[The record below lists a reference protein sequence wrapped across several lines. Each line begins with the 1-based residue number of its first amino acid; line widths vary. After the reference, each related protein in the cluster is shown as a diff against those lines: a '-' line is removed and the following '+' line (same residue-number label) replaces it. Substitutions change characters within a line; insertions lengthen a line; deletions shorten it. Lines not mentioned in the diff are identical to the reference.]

1 MTWAHWHAESERFA
15 SQAEVEARRKDALA
29 AKSLYLKAAEAEN
42 QALLELAPNK
52 PRTLGITAVSAASLW
67 FKARA
72 FKKASQLCY
81 LMLGRGDLPDFA
93 ADQLKALVQAIW
105 IEESKSEAE
114 VAFLPGQVNFSVKGG
129 EVVVGGAPLDLIVD
143 KVKTI
148 QSIFYRT
155 IEESQDMPLRR
166 RGDPKREVQDACR
179 AWLFQMP
186 PGSYQFSVAIQE
198 PPQRDFFKAT
208 VDPNLIAE
216 RFLKVLRASASGDA
230 GQLELIVPDTDY
242 RSTFLKLARNLA
254 PTGTTFGQM
263 EISSALGG
271 EVVELRPENRKTISA
286 EINRL
291 KPKRLTD
298 SETVEETLRGVL
310 RAVNLDK
317 DWIEVVSDGGTHHI
331 VGLAEAL
338 DDVIGPMV
346 NRRVVVKVRR
356 DASLKYKFDDI
367 ELDE

>member
-1 MTWAHWHAESERFA
+1 MTWAHWHAESERLA
-15 SQAEVEARRKDALA
+15 SQAEVELRRKDVSA
-29 AKSLYLKAAEAEN
+29 AKNFYLKAAEAEN

-81 LMLGRGDLPDFA
+81 LMLSRGDLPDFA
-93 ADQLKALVQAIW
+93 VDQLKGLVQAIW

-155 IEESQDMPLRR
+155 IEESQNMPLRR

-198 PPQRDFFKAT
+198 PAQRDFFKAT
-208 VDPNLIAE
+208 VDPDMIAD
-216 RFLKVLRASASGDA
+216 RFLKVLRASAAGDA
-230 GQLELIVPDTDY
+230 AQLELIVPDQDY

-254 PTGTTFGQM
+254 PTGKTFGQL

-271 EVVELRPENRKTISA
+271 DAVELRPENRKAISS

-291 KPKRLTD
+291 KPKRPVD
-298 SETVEETLRGVL
+298 PAMVEETLRGVL

-317 DWIEVVSDGGTHHI
+317 DWIEVVSDVGTHHI
-331 VGLAEAL
+331 NGLAEAL

-346 NRRVVVKVRR
+346 NRRVVVRVRR
-356 DASLKYKFDDI
+356 DTSLKYKFEDI

>member
-1 MTWAHWHAESERFA
+1 MTWAYWHAESERLA
-15 SQAEVEARRKDALA
+15 SQAEIESRRKNALD
-29 AKSLYLKAAEAEN
+29 AKSSYMKAAEAEN
-42 QALLELAPNK
+42 RALLELPLDK
-52 PRTLGITAVSAASLW
+52 PRTLGITAVSAAALW

-81 LMLGRGDLPDFA
+81 LMLSRGDLPDFA
-93 ADQLKALVQAIW
+93 VDQLKALVQAIW

-114 VAFLPGQVNFSVKGG
+114 IAFLPGQVNFSVKGG

-208 VDPNLIAE
+208 VDPDLIAD
-216 RFLKVLRASASGDA
+216 RFLKVLRASALGDVE
-230 GQLELIVPDTDY
+230 QLELLVPDADY

-254 PTGTTFGQM
+254 PTGKTFGQM

-271 EVVELRPENRKTISA
+271 DAVELLPESRKAISA

-298 SETVEETLRGVL
+298 SDTVEETLRGVL

-317 DWIEVVSDGGTHHI
+317 DWVEVASEAGTHHI

-356 DASLKYKFDDI
+356 DASMKYKFDDI

>member
-1 MTWAHWHAESERFA
+1 MTWSHWHAKSERLA
-15 SQAEVEARRKDALA
+15 SQAEVELRRKDVSA
-29 AKSLYLKAAEAEN
+29 AKNLYMKAAEAES

-81 LMLGRGDLPDFA
+81 LMLSRADLPDFA
-93 ADQLKALVQAIW
+93 VDQLKGLVQAIW

-198 PPQRDFFKAT
+198 PAQRDFFKAT
-208 VDPNLIAE
+208 VDPDLIAE
-216 RFLKVLRASASGDA
+216 RFLKVLRASAAGDA
-230 GQLELIVPDTDY
+230 AQLELIVPDVDY

-254 PTGTTFGQM
+254 PTGKTFGQL

-271 EVVELRPENRKTISA
+271 DTVELRPENRKVISS

-291 KPKRLTD
+291 KPKRAADPT
-298 SETVEETLRGVL
+298 TVEETLRGVL

-317 DWIEVVSDGGTHHI
+317 DWIEVVSDVGTHHI
-331 VGLAEAL
+331 NGLAEAL

-346 NRRVVVKVRR
+346 NRRVVVRVRR
-356 DASLKYKFDDI
+356 DTSLKYKFEDV

>member
-1 MTWAHWHAESERFA
+1 MTWAHWHAESERLA
-15 SQAEVEARRKDALA
+15 SEAEVASRQKNASL

-81 LMLGRGDLPDFA
+81 LMLGNGDLPDFA

-105 IEESKSEAE
+105 IEESKNDAD
-114 VAFLPGQVNFSVKGG
+114 VAFLPGQVNFSVTGG
-129 EVVVGGAPLDLIVD
+129 EVVFGGAPLDLIVD

-148 QSIFYRT
+148 QSIYYRT
-155 IEESQDMPLRR
+155 IEEWQEIPLRR

-179 AWLFQMP
+179 AWLFQRP

-208 VDPNLIAE
+208 VDPDLISE
-216 RFLKVLRASASGDA
+216 RFLKVLRASAAGDA
-230 GQLELIVPDTDY
+230 TQLELLIPDADY

-254 PTGTTFGQM
+254 PTGATFGQM

-271 EVVELRPENRKTISA
+271 DVVELRPENRKTISA

-291 KPKRLTD
+291 KPKRLAD
-298 SETVEETLRGVL
+298 PETVEETLRGVL

-317 DWIEVVSDGGTHHI
+317 DWIEVASDTVTHHI
-331 VGLAEAL
+331 NGLAEAL
-338 DDVIGPMV
+338 DDIIGPMV

>member
-1 MTWAHWHAESERFA
+1 MTWSHWHAESERLA
-15 SQAEVEARRKDALA
+15 SHAEVELRRKDVSA
-29 AKSLYLKAAEAEN
+29 AKNLYMKAAEAES
-42 QALLELAPNK
+42 QALLELVPNK

-81 LMLGRGDLPDFA
+81 LMLSRADLPDFA
-93 ADQLKALVQAIW
+93 VDQLKGLVQAIW
-105 IEESKSEAE
+105 IEESKSDAE

-155 IEESQDMPLRR
+155 VEESQDMPLRR

-198 PPQRDFFKAT
+198 PAQRDFFKAT
-208 VDPNLIAE
+208 IDPDLIAE
-216 RFLKVLRASASGDA
+216 RFLKVLRASAAGDA
-230 GQLELIVPDTDY
+230 AQLELIVPDVDY

-254 PTGTTFGQM
+254 PTGKTFGQL

-271 EVVELRPENRKTISA
+271 DTVELRPENRKVISS

-291 KPKRLTD
+291 KPKRPAD
-298 SETVEETLRGVL
+298 PATVEETLRGVL

-317 DWIEVVSDGGTHHI
+317 DWIEVVSDVGTHHI
-331 VGLAEAL
+331 NGLAEAL

-346 NRRVVVKVRR
+346 NRRVVVRVRR
-356 DASLKYKFDDI
+356 DTSLKYKFEDV

>member
-1 MTWAHWHAESERFA
+1 MTWARWHADSEQLA
-15 SQAEVEARRKDALA
+15 SQAEALA
-29 AKSLYLKAAEAEN
+29 RANDARAAQALYLKAAEAEN
-42 QALLELAPNK
+42 QALMHLAPDK
-52 PRTLGITAVSAASLW
+52 PRTLGITAVSVASLW

-81 LMLGRGDLPDFA
+81 LMLGRDDLPGFA

-155 IEESQDMPLRR
+155 IEESQEMPLRR
-166 RGDPKREVQDACR
+166 RGEPQREVQDACR

-198 PPQRDFFKAT
+198 PAQRDFFKTT
-208 VDPNLIAE
+208 VNPNQIAE
-216 RFLKVLRASASGDA
+216 RFLKVLRASAAGDA
-230 GQLELIVPDTDY
+230 AQLELMVPDSEY

-254 PTGTTFGQM
+254 PTGKTFGQM

-271 EVVELRPENRKTISA
+271 DAVELRPENRKTISA

-291 KPKRLTD
+291 KPKRPID
-298 SETVEETLRGVL
+298 VETVEETLRGVL

-317 DWIEVVSDGGTHHI
+317 DWIEVATGAVTHHI

-356 DASLKYKFDDI
+356 DSTSKYKFDDI

>member
-1 MTWAHWHAESERFA
+1 MTWAQWHAESERLA
-15 SQAEVEARRKDALA
+15 SQAEALARAKDARA
-29 AKSLYLKAAEAEN
+29 AQSFYLKAAEAEN
-42 QALLELAPNK
+42 QALMDLAPDK
-52 PRTLGITAVSAASLW
+52 PRTLGITAVSVASLW
-67 FKARA
+67 FKGRA

-81 LMLGRGDLPDFA
+81 LMLGRDDLPDFA

-105 IEESKSEAE
+105 IEESKGAAE

-155 IEESQDMPLRR
+155 IEESQEMPLRR
-166 RGDPKREVQDACR
+166 RGEPQREVQDACR

-198 PPQRDFFKAT
+198 PAQRDFFKTT

-216 RFLKVLRASASGDA
+216 RFLNVLRASAAGDA
-230 GQLELIVPDTDY
+230 AQLELMVPDSEY

-254 PTGTTFGQM
+254 PTGKTFGQM

-271 EVVELRPENRKTISA
+271 EAVELRPENRKTISA
-286 EINRL
+286 EISRL
-291 KPKRLTD
+291 KPKRPPD
-298 SETVEETLRGVL
+298 VEAVEETLRGVL

-317 DWIEVVSDGGTHHI
+317 DWIEVVTGAVTHHI

-356 DASLKYKFDDI
+356 DSTSKYKFDDI